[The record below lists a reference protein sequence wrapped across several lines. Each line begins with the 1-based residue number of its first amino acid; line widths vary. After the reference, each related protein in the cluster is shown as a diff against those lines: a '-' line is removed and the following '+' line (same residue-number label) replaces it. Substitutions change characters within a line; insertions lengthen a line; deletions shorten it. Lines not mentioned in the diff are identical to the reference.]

1 MNVLAIHRKSLRLLL
16 KKFLLLMIRVKTK
29 RSLNTLKITFCFIFF
44 SNYYVSKIGKY
55 VIAYDYGDC
64 LTICT

>member
-1 MNVLAIHRKSLRLLL
+1 ML
-16 KKFLLLMIRVKTK
+16 RVKTK
-29 RSLNTLKITFCFIFF
+29 RSMNTLKITLCLIF

-55 VIAYDYGDC
+55 VIAYKYGDC